1 MPKAEP
7 RNHASGRR
15 ITVGEMSATQL
26 TAWRERRGWTKQQAA
41 DALGIQLRSIYQLEK
56 GDRPISR
63 TIQLLTDAYHK
74 GYRGLPFSR
83 TGNRL
88 KSGRL
93 GGRRSA

>member
-1 MPKAEP
+1 MPKGEP
-7 RNHASGRR
+7 RNHASCRR

-83 TGNRL
+83 SGNRS
-88 KSGRL
+88 KSG
-93 GGRRSA
+93 A